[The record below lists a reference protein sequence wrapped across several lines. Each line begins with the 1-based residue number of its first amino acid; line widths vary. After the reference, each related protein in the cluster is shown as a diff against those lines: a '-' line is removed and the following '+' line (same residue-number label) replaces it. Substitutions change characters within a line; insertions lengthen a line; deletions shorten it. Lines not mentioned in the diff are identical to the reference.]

1 MERTATP
8 AEVCKALEIT
18 DRTLRDWRAKGCPA
32 TRDTQTGGR
41 PGWRYSVDEVRA
53 FRDEH
58 QLGVPGCGARPD
70 ERPDPLP
77 KAAAGAPPIEPAAP
91 SPRAVA
97 QQALLEA
104 RAEKERALAD
114 RQRAELERVR
124 GQLVPLEDLRA
135 FWEGQV
141 AVVKAHVAAL
151 PGRLAPQLVEQPY
164 EEIHQALER
173 ALDAMLEAF
182 AAGELPGGP
191 TAPPADPDAPT
202 YLEGQPHGGALLRYE
217 KK

>member
-8 AEVCKALEIT
+8 AEVCKALEIS

-32 TRDTQTGGR
+32 ERDTATGGR
-41 PGWRYSVDEVRA
+41 PGWRFNVDEVRA
-53 FRDEH
+53 FRDAH

-77 KAAAGAPPIEPAAP
+77 KAAPGAAAAP
-91 SPRAVA
+91 ATPEPPSARARA
-97 QQALLEA
+97 QQELLEA
-104 RAEKERALAD
+104 RAEKERALAE

-124 GQLVPLEDLRA
+124 GQLVPLEELRA

-141 AVVKAHVAAL
+141 AIVKAHVAAL

-182 AAGELPGGP
+182 AAGEMPGGA
-191 TAPPADPDAPT
+191 T
-202 YLEGQPHGGALLRYE
+202 
-217 KK
+217 